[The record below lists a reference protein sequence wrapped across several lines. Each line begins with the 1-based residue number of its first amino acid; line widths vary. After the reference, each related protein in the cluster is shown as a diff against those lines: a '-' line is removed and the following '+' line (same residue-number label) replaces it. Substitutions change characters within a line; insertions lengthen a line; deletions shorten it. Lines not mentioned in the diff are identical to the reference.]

1 MADQAREQWG
11 SRTGFILAAVGSA
24 VGLGNIWR
32 FPYVAWENGGGAFV
46 VPYLVALLTAGI
58 PLLVLEYAI
67 GHRHAGSAP
76 LAFRRMHR
84 RSEVLGWWQTG
95 VAFVI
100 ATYYAVVIAWAAA
113 YTWFSV
119 RQSWGDDPDAFF
131 FETYLSATEAGTF
144 GGFQPAVLLP
154 LVLIWGVTIGV
165 LLQGVARGIEKAN
178 RVFIPL
184 LVAMFLVIVVRAVTL
199 PGAGAGLDALFTPD
213 WSRMTDGSV
222 WVAAY
227 GQIFF
232 SLSIAFAIMITY
244 ASYLPRRSDL
254 TNNAFIAGFSNAS
267 FELLAGIGVFS
278 AVGFLAASTGQP
290 IDEVATDGIGLAFV
304 VFPEIISSLPA
315 FNSLFGV
322 LFFGS
327 LVVAGLSSL
336 VSISQVYVAA
346 VQEKLGWSR
355 QRAAL
360 VAGGVSVA
368 VSLVY
373 ATRGGIN
380 VLDTVDHFIN
390 NFGIAVVGFV
400 EVAMV
405 AWILRNLVEL
415 RGHANEVSDIHLGS
429 WWRVALTTVTPVL
442 LGVMLV
448 DNLRTELAT
457 QYGEYPAWFNGVFG
471 WGVAGLLVVLALL
484 ASRGGWAVLD
494 EPLPAT
500 ARSRDA
506 VGLDR

>member
-1 MADQAREQWG
+1 M
-11 SRTGFILAAVGSA
+11 SF
-24 VGLGNIWR
+24 
-32 FPYVAWENGGGAFV
+32 FPYLQFYDLCDEF
-46 VPYLVALLTAGI
+46 GI
-58 PLLVLEYAI
+58 MVQQDF
-67 GHRHAGSAP
+67 P
-76 LAFRRMHR
+76 LA
-84 RSEVLGWWQTG
+84 GCG
-95 VAFVI
+95 
-100 ATYYAVVIAWAAA
+100 
-113 YTWFSV
+113 FS
-119 RQSWGDDPDAFF
+119 P
-131 FETYLSATEAGTF
+131 
-144 GGFQPAVLLP
+144 
-154 LVLIWGVTIGV
+154 
-165 LLQGVARGIEKAN
+165 K
-178 RVFIPL
+178 
-184 LVAMFLVIVVRAVTL
+184 
-199 PGAGAGLDALFTPD
+199 
-213 WSRMTDGSV
+213 DGS
-222 WVAAY
+222 W
-227 GQIFF
+227 
-232 SLSIAFAIMITY
+232 
-244 ASYLPRRSDL
+244 DWL
-254 TNNAFIAGFSNAS
+254 T
-267 FELLAGIGVFS
+267 
-278 AVGFLAASTGQP
+278 TP
-290 IDEVATDGIGLAFV
+290 
-304 VFPEIISSLPA
+304 
-315 FNSLFGV
+315 
-322 LFFGS
+322 
-327 LVVAGLSSL
+327 
-336 VSISQVYVAA
+336 
-346 VQEKLGWSR
+346 
-355 QRAAL
+355 

-471 WGVAGLLVVLALL
+471 WGVAGLLVVIALL